1 MPSIG
6 AGTANTEFEVL
17 SGMNL
22 DHFGV
27 GEYPY
32 KTVVKN
38 RTCESMAYALQS
50 AGYSTHAIHNNNA
63 TFYSRDRVYANFGFE
78 TFTSLEYMHD
88 VERNPLGW
96 AKDFVLT
103 EEILKALRSTE
114 DRDLVFTV
122 SVQPHGKYPTAPLEG
137 ARTIRV
143 TGEEAESRRA
153 GLEYYLYQL
162 KQTDAFVA
170 RLVRRLSTFSE
181 PTVVVFYG
189 DHLPSFGITQDE
201 LSCGTVQSTEYVIW
215 TNFHAKKVDRDVQA
229 YQLAAMVL
237 DRFGVHD
244 GTILRYHQSHG
255 YDETGS
261 ETFQNGLCMLEYD
274 MLYGKHYATG
284 GEMAVQPMEL
294 QFGVDK
300 IMLTGVSSSDGGL
313 TVHGTNFTPYSV
325 ILVDGEQVPTEYIDE
340 QTLAAADTSLSPGEV
355 LAVAQVSATDTLKIL
370 SQTPDWIVPAEES

>member
-96 AKDFVLT
+96 AKDSVLT
-103 EEILKALRSTE
+103 EEILKALCSTE
-114 DRDLVFTV
+114 GRDLVFTV
-122 SVQPHGKYPTAPLEG
+122 SVQPHGKYPTEPLG
-137 ARTIRV
+137 GRANHQGH
-143 TGEEAESRRA
+143 GEEAESRRA

-162 KQTDAFVA
+162 KQTDAFCRAPCAPALHVHRA
-170 RLVRRLSTFSE
+170 DGRRILRRSSAELRHHAGRAELRHRAVHGICHLDEFPRQKDRPRCAGLSA
-181 PTVVVFYG
+181 G
-189 DHLPSFGITQDE
+189 RH
-201 LSCGTVQSTEYVIW
+201 
-215 TNFHAKKVDRDVQA
+215 
-229 YQLAAMVL
+229 VL

-294 QFGVDK
+294 HFGVDE
-300 IMLTGVSSSDGGL
+300 ITLTGVSSSDGGL

>member
-1 MPSIG
+1 M
-6 AGTANTEFEVL
+6 
-17 SGMNL
+17 
-22 DHFGV
+22 
-27 GEYPY
+27 
-32 KTVVKN
+32 
-38 RTCESMAYALQS
+38 
-50 AGYSTHAIHNNNA
+50 
-63 TFYSRDRVYANFGFE
+63 
-78 TFTSLEYMHD
+78 
-88 VERNPLGW
+88 
-96 AKDFVLT
+96 
-103 EEILKALRSTE
+103 
-114 DRDLVFTV
+114 
-122 SVQPHGKYPTAPLEG
+122 
-137 ARTIRV
+137 
-143 TGEEAESRRA
+143 
-153 GLEYYLYQL
+153 
-162 KQTDAFVA
+162 
-170 RLVRRLSTFSE
+170 RRLSTFSE

-215 TNFHAKKVDRDVQA
+215 TNFHAKKTDRDVQA

-294 QFGVDK
+294 HFGVDE
-300 IMLTGVSSSDGGL
+300 ITLTGVSSSDSGL

-370 SQTPDWIVPAEES
+370 SQTPDWIVPAENR